1 MNYANWQST
10 HIDGDVNN
18 RSSLPLGFAFLTKV
32 QKDLVKA

>member
-1 MNYANWQST
+1 MNYANWQSN

-32 QKDLVKA
+32 QKYLVRA